1 MATAFGKYPSNSNLL
16 VVANR
21 EKARQWVREQSST
34 FMVQYM
40 ATTTAMT
47 TTQGDLN
54 GQPGGGGGGGLAPG
68 TDILGRLADVI
79 RRLGGQSNEI
89 LDALFELRNILM
101 ESDISPFEVNHSGL
115 IKALLNFMA
124 VEEGPVPRNDRL
136 RAFMHVFADL
146 PIDEK

>member
-1 MATAFGKYPSNSNLL
+1 MVA
-16 VVANR
+16 ANR
-21 EKARQWVREQSST
+21 EKARQWVRDQSSL
-34 FMVQYM
+34 FIGQY
-40 ATTTAMT
+40 TVLP
-47 TTQGDLN
+47 QSDVEGN
-54 GQPGGGGGGGLAPG
+54 ESGGGMASG
-68 TDILGRLADVI
+68 TDVLERLADVI

-115 IKALLNFMA
+115 IKAMLNFMA

-146 PIDEK
+146 PIDER

>member
-1 MATAFGKYPSNSNLL
+1 MFIGQYTAVNNVEGERAS
-16 VVANR
+16 
-21 EKARQWVREQSST
+21 
-34 FMVQYM
+34 
-40 ATTTAMT
+40 
-47 TTQGDLN
+47 
-54 GQPGGGGGGGLAPG
+54 GGSGACG
-68 TDILGRLADVI
+68 TDVLERLSDVI

-115 IKALLNFMA
+115 IKAMLTFMA
-124 VEEGPVPRNDRL
+124 LEEGPVPRNDRL